1 MKETNNV
8 KTFLVALT
16 IVTMI
21 NTAYAVGM
29 NNVLDIANV
38 SNKVQVSAM
47 EPIMYIVTYGYTGT
61 SYTVHVRCTTGAD
74 KGCYKVYLHDG
85 DKYIKFCNSWIKIGN
100 GRFSYK
106 GNSYVF
112 TYC

>member
-29 NNVLDIANV
+29 NNVLEIANV
-38 SNKVQVSAM
+38 SSKVQVSAK
-47 EPIMYIVTYGYTGT
+47 EPLMYIMTCGYTGT
-61 SYTVHVRCTTGAD
+61 SYTVHVRCTTGTD
-74 KGCYKVYLHDG
+74 KG
-85 DKYIKFCNSWIKIGN
+85 
-100 GRFSYK
+100 
-106 GNSYVF
+106 
-112 TYC
+112 